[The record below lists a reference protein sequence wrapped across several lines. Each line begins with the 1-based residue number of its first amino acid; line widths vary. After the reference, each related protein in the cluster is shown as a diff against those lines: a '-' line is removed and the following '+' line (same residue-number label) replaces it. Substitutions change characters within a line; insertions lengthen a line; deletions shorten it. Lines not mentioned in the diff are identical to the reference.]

1 MRFLHKSTCTR
12 PLVAVLPNDEIRAVF
27 IAIANNIK
35 RFQHSALQTD
45 YTKFEPKARHV
56 IVRKRTV
63 SALAGVADC
72 EVVSDGARAAIQAH
86 AVRLAAEVSRALAP
100 VARVAWKPHH
110 GCFCLLLGEFIGV

>member
-1 MRFLHKSTCTR
+1 MRFLHKTTCTCIR
-12 PLVAVLPNDEIRAVF
+12 LLVAVLPNDEMRAVF

-100 VARVAWKPHH
+100 VARVA
-110 GCFCLLLGEFIGV
+110 